1 MTSRLHRFFLIA
13 CLAQLVL
20 LTACDSTA
28 VMDEHI
34 ALPDNRWPANHV
46 VKMEAGIEDTSA
58 TYNIYI
64 NLRNAGSYSFSNLF
78 LFMNTYTPDGAL
90 ARDTIELVLADDQ
103 GQWKGDGMGDI
114 WDNRILFKKDQ
125 RFPMPGTYRFEL
137 EQAMRIDPLPGVMD
151 AGIRIEKNVAR

>member
-1 MTSRLHRFFLIA
+1 
-13 CLAQLVL
+13 
-20 LTACDSTA
+20 
-28 VMDEHI
+28 
-34 ALPDNRWPANHV
+34 
-46 VKMEAGIEDTSA
+46 SA
-58 TYNIYI
+58 TYNIDI